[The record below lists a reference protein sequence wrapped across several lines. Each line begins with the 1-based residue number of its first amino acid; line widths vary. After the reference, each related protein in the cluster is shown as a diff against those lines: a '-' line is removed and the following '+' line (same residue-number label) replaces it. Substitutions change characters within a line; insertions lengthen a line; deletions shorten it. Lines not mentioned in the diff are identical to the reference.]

1 MGQHRTPV
9 MTTGE
14 HVLVVTRHRD
24 VAVYGEAVKSAV
36 RSVLYVEDDPTLRG
50 ILTDMLRTSVELDV
64 VGSVATSSE
73 ALSVAR
79 DQHIDVALLDLALGP
94 DELTG
99 IELGIRIREI
109 RPDTG
114 IVLLSQHVVPDFIDQ
129 LPDRYR
135 EGWSFIAKRSDL
147 RLQRLTEILIAT
159 SRGLNIVDPEI
170 LAARKSA
177 ATDPVGSLTPRQ
189 REIMALAAAGRD
201 ATAIAGELSL
211 APGTV
216 RQELSKSYAVLVPD
230 PTPGTDLRT
239 SAVLAYLRATHSHRT
254 DLS

>member
-1 MGQHRTPV
+1 MHA
-9 MTTGE
+9 
-14 HVLVVTRHRD
+14 TR
-24 VAVYGEAVKSAV
+24 

-50 ILTDMLRTSVELDV
+50 ILTDMLRTSIELDV
-64 VGSVATSSE
+64 VGSVATSAE
-73 ALSVAR
+73 ALGIAR
-79 DQHIDVALLDLALGP
+79 EHRIDVALLDLALG
-94 DELTG
+94 DGELTG
-99 IELGIRIREI
+99 IELGIRIREL

-147 RLQRLTEILIAT
+147 RLDRLTEILIAT

-170 LAARKSA
+170 LAARVSA
-177 ATDPVGSLTPRQ
+177 AADPVAQLTPRQ

-201 ATAIAGELSL
+201 ATAIANELNI
-211 APGTV
+211 AAGTV
-216 RQELSKSYAVLVPD
+216 RQELSKAYAVLVPN
-230 PTPGTDLRT
+230 PNAGTDLRT

-254 DLS
+254 GLS

>member
-1 MGQHRTPV
+1 MQSSP
-9 MTTGE
+9 
-14 HVLVVTRHRD
+14 
-24 VAVYGEAVKSAV
+24 

-50 ILTDMLRTSVELDV
+50 ILTELLSTASEIHV
-64 VGSVATSSE
+64 VASVATSAE
-73 ALSVAR
+73 ALTIAR
-79 DQHIDVALLDLALGP
+79 EQRIDVALLDLALGP

-99 IELGIRIREI
+99 IELGIRIREL

-114 IVLLSQHVVPDFIDQ
+114 IVLLRQHVVPDFIDQ

-147 RLQRLTEILIAT
+147 RIQRLTEILIAT

-170 LAARKSA
+170 LAARRSA
-177 ATDPVGSLTPRQ
+177 VDDPVTRLTPRQ

-201 ATAIAGELSL
+201 ATAIASELSL
-211 APGTV
+211 AAGTV
-216 RQELSKSYAVLVPD
+216 RQELSKAYAVLVPD

-239 SAVLAYLRATHSHRT
+239 SAVLAYLRATHAHRPE
-254 DLS
+254 LP

>member
-1 MGQHRTPV
+1 MQSSP
-9 MTTGE
+9 
-14 HVLVVTRHRD
+14 
-24 VAVYGEAVKSAV
+24 

-50 ILTDMLRTSVELDV
+50 ILTELLRTAPELHV
-64 VGSVATSSE
+64 VASVATSAE
-73 ALSVAR
+73 ALTITR
-79 DQHIDVALLDLALGP
+79 EQRIDVALLDLALGP

-99 IELGIRIREI
+99 IELGIRIREL

-147 RLQRLTEILIAT
+147 RIQRLTEILIAT

-170 LAARKSA
+170 LAARSTA
-177 ATDPVGSLTPRQ
+177 VDDPVTRLTPRQ
-189 REIMALAAAGRD
+189 REIMALAAVGRD
-201 ATAIAGELSL
+201 ATAIASELSL
-211 APGTV
+211 AAGTV
-216 RQELSKSYAVLVPD
+216 RQELSKAYAVLVPD

-239 SAVLAYLRATHSHRT
+239 SAVLAYLRATHAHRPEM
-254 DLS
+254 L

>member
-1 MGQHRTPV
+1 MQSSP
-9 MTTGE
+9 
-14 HVLVVTRHRD
+14 
-24 VAVYGEAVKSAV
+24 

-50 ILTDMLRTSVELDV
+50 ILTELLRSAPDLEV
-64 VGSVATSSE
+64 VGSVATSAE
-73 ALSVAR
+73 ALTIAR
-79 DQHIDVALLDLALGP
+79 EQRIDVALLDLALGP

-99 IELGIRIREI
+99 IELGIRIREL

-147 RLQRLTEILIAT
+147 RIQRLTEILIAT

-170 LAARKSA
+170 LAARSTA
-177 ATDPVGSLTPRQ
+177 VDDPVTRLTPRQ
-189 REIMALAAAGRD
+189 REIMALAAVGRD
-201 ATAIAGELSL
+201 ATAIASELSL
-211 APGTV
+211 AAGTV
-216 RQELSKSYAVLVPD
+216 RQELSKAYAVLVPD

-239 SAVLAYLRATHSHRT
+239 SAVLAYLRATHAHRPEM
-254 DLS
+254 L

>member
-1 MGQHRTPV
+1 VQSSP
-9 MTTGE
+9 
-14 HVLVVTRHRD
+14 
-24 VAVYGEAVKSAV
+24 

-50 ILTDMLRTSVELDV
+50 ILTELLRSAPELDV
-64 VGSVATSSE
+64 VASVATSAE
-73 ALSVAR
+73 ALTIAR
-79 DQHIDVALLDLALGP
+79 DHRIDVALLDLALGP

-99 IELGIRIREI
+99 IELGIRIREL

-135 EGWSFIAKRSDL
+135 EGWSFIGKRSDL
-147 RLQRLTEILIAT
+147 RIQRLTEILIAT

-170 LAARKSA
+170 LAARSSA
-177 ATDPVGSLTPRQ
+177 VDDPVTRLTPRQ
-189 REIMALAAAGRD
+189 REVMALAAVGRD

-211 APGTV
+211 AAGTV
-216 RQELSKSYAVLVPD
+216 RQELSKAYAVLVPD

-239 SAVLAYLRATHSHRT
+239 SAVLAYLRATHAHRP
-254 DLS
+254 DLP